1 MSITPLY
8 TIAEINEEI
17 AQAKKDL
24 AAARK
29 MLSYTRSCAGSQ
41 HQVQRERVAALREE
55 LNVLQQQRMQL
66 EGVTGPQSIQGR
78 VYRG

>member
-1 MSITPLY
+1 MAITPLW
-8 TIAEINEEI
+8 TKEELDAEI

-29 MLSYTRSCAGSQ
+29 MLSYERPGGQ
-41 HQVQRERVAALREE
+41 QVQRERVKALREE
-55 LNVLQQQRMQL
+55 LNTLQEERMQM
-66 EGVTGPQSIQGR
+66 EGVTGPQSVQGR

>member
-29 MLSYTRSCAGSQ
+29 MLSYTQSSGGSQ
-41 HQVQRERVAALREE
+41 HQAQRERVAALREE